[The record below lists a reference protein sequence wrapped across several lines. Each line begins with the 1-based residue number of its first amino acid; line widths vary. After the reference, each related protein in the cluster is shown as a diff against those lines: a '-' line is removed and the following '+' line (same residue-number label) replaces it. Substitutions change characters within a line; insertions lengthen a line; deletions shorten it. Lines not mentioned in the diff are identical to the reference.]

1 MSEPALSF
9 VHRFVPARRPGVRPL
24 LLLHGTGGNEDDMI
38 PLGTTLGDG
47 AALLSLRGKVSERG
61 MPRFFR
67 RVAEGVFDQEDVR
80 RRAEEL
86 ADFVAAARERYQIA
100 APFAVGYSNGAN
112 VAAALMLLRPQALAG
127 AILLRA
133 TMPLDDPPA
142 ADLAGLP
149 VLILSGEQDTI
160 IAPASSQRLAELL
173 VRAGARVAHRTLPLG
188 HELSPVDVTM
198 GRQWFATNGA
208 EPAPAAPA

>member
-1 MSEPALSF
+1 
-9 VHRFVPARRPGVRPL
+9 
-24 LLLHGTGGNEDDMI
+24 
-38 PLGTTLGDG
+38 
-47 AALLSLRGKVSERG
+47 
-61 MPRFFR
+61 FFR

-142 ADLAGLP
+142 ADLDGLP

-160 IAPASSQRLAELL
+160 IAPASSQRLA
-173 VRAGARVAHRTLPLG
+173 
-188 HELSPVDVTM
+188 
-198 GRQWFATNGA
+198 
-208 EPAPAAPA
+208 